1 MDFISAVKTLPDS
14 GYISSLQPG
23 ETWICFCFSRRFNN
37 KRLVA
42 KNISVTNGWSR
53 VLEVLLPQA
62 LTDCK
67 FSPRCTFVNKKVV
80 GLLT

>member
-42 KNISVTNGWSR
+42 KNISVTDGWSR
-53 VLEVLLPQA
+53 VLEVSLLLKPLHTA
-62 LTDCK
+62 N
-67 FSPRCTFVNKKVV
+67 S
-80 GLLT
+80 LLDVLL